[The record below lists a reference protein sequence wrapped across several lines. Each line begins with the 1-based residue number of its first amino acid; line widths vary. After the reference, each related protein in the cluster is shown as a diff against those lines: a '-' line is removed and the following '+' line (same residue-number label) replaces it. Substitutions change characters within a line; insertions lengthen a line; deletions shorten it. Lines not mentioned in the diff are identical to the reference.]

1 MGAMTALTD
10 GRVFTQADLDA
21 MPDDGNRYELVD
33 GLIVVTPSPSPAHQG
48 ISLELSIRLRQACP
62 QALRVRTAPLDVV
75 LGAHT
80 VIQPDLLIADP
91 ATFTDRRVVGAP
103 KLAVEILSPST
114 RLYDL
119 NTKKSALER
128 AGCPAYW
135 VVDPSGPSITAW
147 ELRDGR
153 YIQTQ
158 HVTGDET
165 FSAETPFQ
173 VSFRPAELLH

>member
-1 MGAMTALTD
+1 MTD

-33 GLIVVTPSPSPAHQG
+33 GLIVVTPSPSLAHQRV
-48 ISLELSIRLRQACP
+48 SAELFFKLRLSCP
-62 QALRVRTAPLDVV
+62 SNLRVLSAPLDVT
-75 LGAHT
+75 LADDT
-80 VIQPDLLIADP
+80 VIQPDLLVADP
-91 ATFTDRRVVGAP
+91 TTFTELRLIGAP
-103 KLAVEILSPST
+103 RLAVEILSPST

-147 ELRDGR
+147 ELRDGS
-153 YIQTQ
+153 YILTQ
-158 HVTGDET
+158 HSTGDQT
-165 FSAETPFQ
+165 FTVDTPFQ
-173 VSFRPAELLH
+173 VSFRPADLLD